1 MRRRPPISPSK
12 NWDAVQ
18 EQGLSISR
26 LGCSAKALR
35 AGDLAGLHAAGA
47 DVGLAD
53 VALLVADRD
62 LLHVR
67 TEHAVGHAMRVA
79 DATARRGRLTA
90 NFANLRH
97 SSHSI
102 MLGSIPHLR
111 MQDRLMTKKPIY
123 YSTSARVATSN
134 FHKENR
140 HPWKAAL
147 HAPDGIDHAVAAMGL
162 GGSDTDVFGVE
173 GAHNAGNSALC

>member
-1 MRRRPPISPSK
+1 MGRALF
-12 NWDAVQ
+12 WC
-18 EQGLSISR
+18 GW
-26 LGCSAKALR
+26 LR

-134 FHKENR
+134 FHRENR

-147 HAPDGIDHAVAAMGL
+147 HAPVELDHVVAAMSL
-162 GGSDTDVFGVE
+162 GWPDTEVFGVE
-173 GAHNAGNSALC
+173 GALDMDSGVLS

>member
-1 MRRRPPISPSK
+1 M
-12 NWDAVQ
+12 
-18 EQGLSISR
+18 GLA
-26 LGCSAKALR
+26 LGRALFWCGWLR

-134 FHKENR
+134 FHRENR

-147 HAPDGIDHAVAAMGL
+147 HAPVELDHVVAAMSL
-162 GGSDTDVFGVE
+162 GWPDTDVFAVE
-173 GAHNAGNSALC
+173 GEPNAGNGALC

>member
-1 MRRRPPISPSK
+1 M
-12 NWDAVQ
+12 N
-18 EQGLSISR
+18 EGLSFGIR
-26 LGCSAKALR
+26 LGA
-35 AGDLAGLHAAGA
+35 DLVLVRVVA
-47 DVGLAD
+47 DM
-53 VALLVADRD
+53 ALLVADRD

-123 YSTSARVATSN
+123 YSTSARVATSI
-134 FHKENR
+134 FHRDNR

-147 HAPDGIDHAVAAMGL
+147 HAPIGL
-162 GGSDTDVFGVE
+162 IMWSR
-173 GAHNAGNSALC
+173 L

>member
-1 MRRRPPISPSK
+1 M
-12 NWDAVQ
+12 
-18 EQGLSISR
+18 GLA
-26 LGCSAKALR
+26 LGRALFWCGWLR
-35 AGDLAGLHAAGA
+35 AGDLASLHAARA

-53 VALLVADRD
+53 MALLVADRD

-79 DATARRGRLTA
+79 DATASRGRLTA

-102 MLGSIPHLR
+102 MLGAIPHLR

-134 FHKENR
+134 FHRENR
-140 HPWKAAL
+140 HPWKVAL
-147 HAPDGIDHAVAAMGL
+147 HAPVGLDRAVAAMGL

-173 GAHNAGNSALC
+173 GALDMDSGVLS